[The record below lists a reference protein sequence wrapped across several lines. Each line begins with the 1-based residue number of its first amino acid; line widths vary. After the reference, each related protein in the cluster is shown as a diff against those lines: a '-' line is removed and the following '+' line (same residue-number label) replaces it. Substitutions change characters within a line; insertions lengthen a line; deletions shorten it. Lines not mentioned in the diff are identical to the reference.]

1 MDYEKAQNPPD
12 GCSEEW
18 LRANGLRIRFWRAG
32 SGAPLVLVHGL
43 LGYSFSWRDVIPALA
58 QNAEVFAPDMP
69 GAGFSECDPG
79 LDCRLSSAASRLL
92 GFMDAAGITRCDL
105 VGSSYGGATAM
116 MLAGLVPARVRRLV
130 LVSPANPWSRWGRFR
145 LALLRTPVAAKLF
158 PPLARPLRRGHDFF
172 LRRLYGDPTLLTRE
186 VFDAYSS
193 PMRRKGILEHAM
205 KIVRNWDADMQELT
219 EIMPQISMI
228 PTLLVWGSKDRAV
241 DPASA
246 ATLSRKF
253 KMSRTAVMQGAGHL
267 PYEERPEEF
276 VTIVTDFLIP
286 EPVQTSSD
294 AREVT

>member
-1 MDYEKAQNPPD
+1 MYGEPPSAPS

-18 LRANGLRIRFWRAG
+18 LRANGLRIRFWHAG
-32 SGAPLVLVHGL
+32 SGPALVLVHGL

-58 QNAEVFAPDMP
+58 QNAEVFSPDMP

-79 LDCRLSSAASRLL
+79 LDCHLSSAGSRLL

-116 MLAGLVPARVRRLV
+116 MFAGLAPARVRRLV
-130 LVSPANPWSRWGRFR
+130 LVSPANPWSRFGRFR
-145 LALLRTPVAAKLF
+145 LALFQTPVAAKLF
-158 PPLARPLRRGHDFF
+158 PPLARQLRRGHDFF
-172 LRRLYGDPTLLTRE
+172 LRRLYGDPSLLTRE

-193 PMRRKGILEHAM
+193 PMRKKGILEHAV
-205 KIVRNWDADMQELT
+205 KIVRNWNGDMQELT
-219 EIMPQISMI
+219 EIMPRIAMI

-246 ATLSRKF
+246 AMLSRNF
-253 KMSRTAVMQGAGHL
+253 KMVRTAVMQGAGHL

-276 VTIVTDFLIP
+276 VSIVTDFLTKKLA
-286 EPVQTSSD
+286 QTSSN